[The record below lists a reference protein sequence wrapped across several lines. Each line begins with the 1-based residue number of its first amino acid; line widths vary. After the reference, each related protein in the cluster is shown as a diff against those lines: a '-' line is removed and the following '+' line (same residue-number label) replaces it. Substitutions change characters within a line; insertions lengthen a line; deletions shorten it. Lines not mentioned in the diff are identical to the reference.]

1 MSLLLERV
9 TKSYREPGGKP
20 IPVLGIE
27 RFAMNQGE
35 QVALIGSS
43 GGGKTTLLNTL
54 SSFIQND
61 HRVITIEDAAELGI
75 ETWLE
80 IA

>member
-1 MSLLLERV
+1 MSLLLERIR
-9 TKSYREPGGKP
+9 KSYRQPGGDR

-43 GGGKTTLLNTL
+43 GGGKTTLLNIISGILTPD
-54 SSFIQND
+54 SG
-61 HRVITIEDAAELGI
+61 RVVVDGT
-75 ETWLE
+75 
-80 IA
+80 